1 MKSEYAET
9 SKTININDINK
20 HVDINPFM
28 IPVQKQ
34 ETSININPQF
44 ILPGPCLG
52 WPSKVSDF
60 CLTTS
65 EILKHMGSNNQT

>member
-20 HVDINPFM
+20 HVDINPYM

-34 ETSININPQF
+34 YTSININ
-44 ILPGPCLG
+44 
-52 WPSKVSDF
+52 
-60 CLTTS
+60 
-65 EILKHMGSNNQT
+65 KHQSAIHPARAMPRVALQGE

>member
-34 ETSININPQF
+34 ETSININPARAMPRVALQ
-44 ILPGPCLG
+44 G
-52 WPSKVSDF
+52 
-60 CLTTS
+60 
-65 EILKHMGSNNQT
+65 E